1 MTKPRRYRRFSSEFK
16 REAAPNS
23 LCPHVNQR
31 RNMQIAVDTQT
42 AQRADTLMALPSR
55 PSR

>member
-1 MTKPRRYRRFSSEFK
+1 MAKPRRYRRFNSEFK

-23 LCPHVNQR
+23 LCAHVNQR